1 MAGIPALIE
10 IAVAGNDCARFRGH
24 SQWLSE
30 HAAGNLSINRPLFLL
45 PKAYFFFAAF
55 FATFFLAAFL
65 AGFLAAF
72 FAAFFLVAM
81 MDLHVGLIR
90 GASIYM
96 VDRIAS
102 KRYARARLCHRL
114 PVDIQTPGACNVIA
128 LRWHEKLHAATVQ
141 ANAGRAKCL

>member
-1 MAGIPALIE
+1 MAGNPALMA
-10 IAVAGNDCARFRGH
+10 IAVSGNDCARFRGH
-24 SQWLSE
+24 SHWLLE
-30 HAAGNLSINRPLFLL
+30 HAARNLPINQPPFFL

-96 VDRIAS
+96 VDRNAS
-102 KRYARARLCHRL
+102 KGYARARLIRSE
-114 PVDIQTPGACNVIA
+114 VIDA
-128 LRWHEKLHAATVQ
+128 STDEISIAISRHWRGTNDAA
-141 ANAGRAKCL
+141 

>member
-1 MAGIPALIE
+1 MAGIPAW
-10 IAVAGNDCARFRGH
+10 IAIAATGNDCARFRGH
-24 SQWLSE
+24 SRWLSE
-30 HAAGNLSINRPLFLL
+30 HAAGNLSINRPPFLL

-55 FATFFLAAFL
+55 FATFFLAAFFL
-65 AGFLAAF
+65 AGFFAAF

-102 KRYARARLCHRL
+102 KGYARARLIRRR
-114 PVDIQTPGACNVIA
+114 VIEA
-128 LRWHEKLHAATVQ
+128 RMDESLSAIARHSCEMNRAA
-141 ANAGRAKCL
+141 

>member
-72 FAAFFLVAM
+72 LAAFFLVAI

-96 VDRIAS
+96 VDRNAS
-102 KRYARARLCHRL
+102 KGYAHARLIRSE
-114 PVDIQTPGACNVIA
+114 VIEA
-128 LRWHEKLHAATVQ
+128 SMD
-141 ANAGRAKCL
+141 GI